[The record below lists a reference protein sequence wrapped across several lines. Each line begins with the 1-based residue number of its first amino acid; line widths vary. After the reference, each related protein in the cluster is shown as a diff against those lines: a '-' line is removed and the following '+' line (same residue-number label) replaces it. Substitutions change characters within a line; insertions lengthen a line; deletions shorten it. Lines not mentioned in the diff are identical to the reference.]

1 MIVYIDSSVVA
12 RAYLADEP
20 GHEEATSL
28 LENPEMGLITGTW
41 TRIEVSGALVRAARV
56 GRGDE
61 AGLLDLL
68 DEDLGKDGR
77 VTVVGARQADVE
89 ERALQL
95 VRDHA
100 VRAMDAWHLAVAT
113 LTLPSLAEPGEELA
127 FATRDAAQA
136 TVAAGLGLLL
146 V

>member
-68 DEDLGKDGR
+68 DEDLGRDGR

-95 VRDHA
+95 VRGHA